1 LLLRSPVIYSLS
13 INPMPEYHTHEW
25 RVRREWVDGE
35 GRLLRHRTCKGCSLE
50 QQVRFVFSEMI
61 WTLFR
66 QWDKQNQGPVFD
78 RRRPEVVRVI
88 S

>member
-1 LLLRSPVIYSLS
+1 
-13 INPMPEYHTHEW
+13 M
-25 RVRREWVDGE
+25 E
-35 GRLLRHRTCKGCSLE
+35 GCGWAVAALPTCKGCSLE

-66 QWDKQNQGPVFD
+66 QWDKQNQGPIFD
-78 RRRPEVVRVI
+78 RKRHYVERVI

>member
-1 LLLRSPVIYSLS
+1 
-13 INPMPEYHTHEW
+13 MPEYHTHEW